1 MSQTTHQ
8 QPTPT
13 GVDPKKKFRIILFG
27 SLGILI
33 PLLLLAVLFFAAKQ
47 DAQKNR
53 EYDEIR
59 KAQALKFEQQKASAA
74 KVE

>member
-1 MSQTTHQ
+1 MNERKDMQDACPSAS
-8 QPTPT
+8 
-13 GVDPKKKFRIILFG
+13 F
-27 SLGILI
+27 LI
-33 PLLLLAVLFFAAKQ
+33 EAIRGAVLFFAAKQ

-74 KVE
+74 QVE